1 MSLDSFLRE
10 ELKVIDQAVLA
21 GKTQFSFK
29 DFALNEML
37 LFSASENVFF
47 YESKDHNFSYL
58 GLGISRDFSPK
69 EALDY
74 IKSHD
79 HTLVYQGTFEAETP
93 PMCYLPEWCFIKKDN
108 IITLQLFKSQEFNSL
123 SPSNLLFNPHVWES
137 FVGQWVSYEEKPES
151 DEWELMIKEAHRL
164 FNKKE
169 LEKIVLSRK
178 KIFTYDEKIELPV
191 MFNSL
196 YHANK
201 KSSHFSV
208 YHQFNDHSAFISLT
222 PERLFTLLKGK
233 ELETISLAG
242 SAPRGE
248 TPNEEQDFEETLI
261 SNERL
266 ALEHNLVTQD
276 IKEKLQGITSSLE
289 ISPLVTMKLPY
300 IMHRQAVI
308 KGQIKDDITPFD
320 LITTLHP
327 TAAVGGIPSFNAKNR
342 IKEIEKDNRGYYAA
356 PVGVISKDFSE
367 IVVGIRSG
375 FIDDQTLSVFGG
387 AGIVPGST
395 ADEEWKETG
404 IKMQPFVK
412 VINQG
417 VL

>member
-1 MSLDSFLRE
+1 MNLDSFLRE

-21 GKTQFSFK
+21 GKTQFSFT

-47 YESKDHNFSYL
+47 YESKDCNFSYL
-58 GLGISRDFSPK
+58 GLGVSKVFTPS
-69 EALDY
+69 EATDY
-74 IKSHD
+74 LKSHD
-79 HTLVYQGTFEAETP
+79 HTLVYQGTFEEDTLP
-93 PMCYLPEWCFIKKDN
+93 KCYLPEWCFIKKETK
-108 IITLQLFKSQEFNSL
+108 ITLQLFKSQEFNSL

-164 FNKKE
+164 FYKKE

-208 YHQFNDHSAFISLT
+208 YHQFNDHTAFISLT
-222 PERLFTLLKGK
+222 PERLFTLKGR

-248 TPNEEQDFEETLI
+248 TLKEEQDFEEILL
-261 SNERL
+261 SNDRL
-266 ALEHNLVTQD
+266 ALEHNLVTHD
-276 IKEKLQGITSSLE
+276 IKEKLQDITTSLE

-308 KGQIKDDITPFD
+308 KGIIKEDITPFD
-320 LITTLHP
+320 LITALHP
-327 TAAVGGIPSFNAKNR
+327 TAAVGGIPSLKAKFK

-375 FIDDQTLSVFGG
+375 YIDDQTLSVFGG
-387 AGIVPGST
+387 AGIVPGSS

>member
-1 MSLDSFLRE
+1 MNLDSFLRE

-21 GKTQFSFK
+21 GKTQFSFSN
-29 DFALNEML
+29 FALNEML

-47 YESKDHNFSYL
+47 YESKDCNFSYL
-58 GLGISRDFSPK
+58 GLGISKDFSPS
-69 EALDY
+69 EGAHY

-79 HTLVYQGTFEAETP
+79 HTLVYQGTFEGDTP
-93 PMCYLPEWCFIKKDN
+93 PKCYLPEWCFIKKDN
-108 IITLQLFKSQEFNSL
+108 NITLQLFKSQEFNSL

-137 FVGQWVSYEEKPES
+137 FVGQWVSYEEMPES
-151 DEWELMIKEAHRL
+151 DEWEQMIKEAHRL

-178 KIFTYDEKIELPV
+178 KVFTYDEKIELPV

-196 YHANK
+196 YHANI
-201 KSSHFSV
+201 KSSHFSI
-208 YHQFNDHSAFISLT
+208 YHQFNDHTAFISLT
-222 PERLFTLLKGK
+222 PERLFTLNKK

-242 SAPRGE
+242 SAPRGV
-248 TPNEEQDFEETLI
+248 TPTEEQDFEKNLLT
-261 SNERL
+261 NDRL
-266 ALEHNLVTQD
+266 ALEHNLVTHD
-276 IKEKLQGITSSLE
+276 IKEKLQDITTSLE
-289 ISPLVTMKLPY
+289 ISPLITMKLPY

-308 KGQIKDDITPFD
+308 KGQIKEDVSPFD
-320 LITTLHP
+320 LITVLHP
-327 TAAVGGIPSFNAKNR
+327 TAAVGGIPSLKAKDK
-342 IKEIEKDNRGYYAA
+342 IKEIEKDKRGYYAA

-375 FIDDQTLSVFGG
+375 YIDDQTLTVFGG
-387 AGIVPGST
+387 AGIVPGSS
-395 ADEEWKETG
+395 ADEEWMETG